1 MTISM
6 LAATRWWSMIHIYKG
21 EREIW
26 KYRFGSA
33 FRDNS
38 PCRIISPRFYF
49 SFIFVSKDIPDFFII
64 LPDDN

>member
-1 MTISM
+1 
-6 LAATRWWSMIHIYKG
+6 MIHIYKG

-33 FRDNS
+33 FRDNN

-49 SFIFVSKDIPDFFII
+49 SLFILKDIPDFFII